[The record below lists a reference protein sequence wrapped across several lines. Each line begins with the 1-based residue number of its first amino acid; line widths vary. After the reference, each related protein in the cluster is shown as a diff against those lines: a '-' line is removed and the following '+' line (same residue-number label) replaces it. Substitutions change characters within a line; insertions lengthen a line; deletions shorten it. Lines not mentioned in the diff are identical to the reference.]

1 MDEKNYEYAIKYKVV
16 KIGDC
21 EYLLFPIDLLN
32 GYTVGNTF
40 NSKYK
45 EIVFNSISDVEKNK
59 YVVYNVLSLD
69 DLKLIYDF
77 EDEDDSFLKDY
88 FFEDYKNVLYY
99 VNFKLSKLRKMEINL
114 DSFRSIDYIDTYM
127 YDDDLP
133 SVVLNVNSVD
143 SLLECENI
151 EILKS
156 KLKNY
161 RQKLNNLDVEKKE
174 HGVTRIQV
182 IDDKICFVD
191 SSMIQPSTEEDEDF
205 EERDFNSKSD
215 VSYTGL
221 KNYIKERVLGHDDE
235 IDIIAKIL
243 YMNYTALED
252 EKTDSILLTGPTG
265 TGKTETFNAAMEY
278 LNLPFISV
286 NAANLV
292 PQGIKGN
299 SLEDCLYSLYL
310 RSGKDK
316 KLAQKG
322 IVFLDEY
329 DKFINVETEFKRDIR
344 NILLTF
350 NAGGDFNLEGEH
362 NSIVLNSLGMSKV
375 YAGVFDDLFNSK
387 NVMGFGKKTEQ
398 DSKKDVRKALLE
410 KNYFT
415 LEELSRIKYIINYS
429 GLDNELKRKIL
440 LESKLSEYLLKKKRY
455 ERQFGVELI
464 LDDSYIDAL
473 IEKISSSSMREINN
487 IFSSTLDMAEI
498 DMIENG
504 NTNGKKLILTK
515 DTVLSPNNYKL
526 Y

>member
-1 MDEKNYEYAIKYKVV
+1 MNEKKYEYGIKYKVV
-16 KIGDC
+16 KIGDY
-21 EYLLFPIDLLN
+21 EYILFPISLVN
-32 GYTVGNTF
+32 GYIVGNTF
-40 NSKYK
+40 NSKAK
-45 EIVFNSISDVEKNK
+45 DSIFNSISDLEKNK
-59 YVVYNVLSLD
+59 YVIYNVLSSD
-69 DLKLIYDF
+69 DLKMVYDF
-77 EDEDDSFLKDY
+77 EGEDIDFIKDY
-88 FFEDYKNVLYY
+88 YFEDYKNILYY
-99 VNFKLSKLRKMEINL
+99 VNFKFSKLRKIEINL
-114 DSFRSIDYIDTYM
+114 DSFRSVDYIDTYL

-161 RQKLNNLDVEKKE
+161 RNKLNALDVEKKE

-182 IDDKICFVD
+182 IDDKISFVD
-191 SSMIQPSTEEDEDF
+191 SSMINTSTEKNMETS
-205 EERDFNSKSD
+205 ERDYNSKND
-215 VSYTGL
+215 ISYTGL

-243 YMNYTALED
+243 YMNYTALDD

-286 NAANLV
+286 NASNLV
-292 PQGIKGN
+292 PQGIKGT

-310 RSGKDK
+310 RSGRNK

-329 DKFINVETEFKRDIR
+329 DKFINSETDFKRDIR

-350 NAGGDFNLEGEH
+350 NAGGDFNLEIDS
-362 NSIVLNSLGMSKV
+362 NSITLNSFGMSKV
-375 YAGVFDDLFNSK
+375 YAGVFNDLFNNK
-387 NVMGFGKKTEQ
+387 NVMGFGNKENQ
-398 DSKKDVRKALLE
+398 DLNKDVRKALLA

-415 LEELSRIKYIINYS
+415 LEELSRIKYIMNYS
-429 GLDNELKRKIL
+429 DLDNDLKRKIL
-440 LESKLSEYLLKKKRY
+440 LESKLSEYLLKKRRY

-464 LDDSYIDAL
+464 LDDSYINAL
-473 IEKISSSSMREINN
+473 VEKISSSSMREINN
-487 IFSSTLDMAEI
+487 LFSATLDMAEI

-504 NTNGKKLILTK
+504 NTKGKRLILTK
-515 DTVLSPNNYKL
+515 DTVENPNNYRL